1 MRRRHPYGQEAR
13 TVARRLHTLGVFFL
27 IFAGAAQAEH
37 KELKPG
43 WNLFSKEQ
51 DVQLGREAAQQV
63 EQQMPVV
70 RDAQLN
76 DYVRRIGEKLTAS
89 AKADKYPYTFKV
101 VNDPS
106 INAFALPGGPTYVN
120 TGLLKAVENE
130 AQLAGVMAHEIA
142 HVALRHG
149 TNQASKANILQI
161 PAMIAGAAVGGGGL
175 LGQLAQMGVGLGL
188 NGVLLKYSRDAE
200 SQADLLGAQLMAQAG
215 YNPLEMA
222 RFFEKLQAQGGGSR
236 APSWFSS
243 HPDPGNRMKK
253 IQEEI
258 QTLPQRQYTNTGSG
272 DLREIQA
279 RLGSLPAPNGNRARA
294 AGPVSSGDPR
304 PSGRFTEFRSR
315 AYSIAHPDNWEVFGD
330 NNGVAV
336 TIAPRSGL
344 VQDRSGNVAVAYGVM
359 VSGYTPPSGGRDL
372 RQDTN
377 DLIGQLRQSNP
388 GMQVAGNQ
396 QRTRLSGQQALVT
409 TIYNQSPMSGRE
421 IDMLVTVDRPE
432 GLLYFVFIAPEQDY
446 RQLQPVFDQMLR
458 SVRF

>member
-1 MRRRHPYGQEAR
+1 
-13 TVARRLHTLGVFFL
+13 VARRLHTLGVFFL
-27 IFAGAAQAEH
+27 VFASAAQATH
-37 KELKPG
+37 KDLKPG

-63 EQQMPVV
+63 EQQMQIV
-70 RDAQLN
+70 RDPELSE
-76 DYVRRIGEKLTAS
+76 YVRRIGQKLTAS
-89 AKADKYPYTFKV
+89 PQADKYPYTFKV

-120 TGLLKAVENE
+120 TGLLRAVENE

-161 PAMIAGAAVGGGGL
+161 PAMIAGAVVGGGGL
-175 LGQLAQMGVGLGL
+175 LGQLAQVGVGLGL

-200 SQADLLGAQLMAQAG
+200 TQADLLGAQMMAQAG

-222 RFFEKLQAQGGGSR
+222 RFFEKLQAQGGGSG

-243 HPDPGNRMKK
+243 HPDPGNRMKN
-253 IQEEI
+253 IQQEI
-258 QTLPQRQYTNTGSG
+258 QTLPQREYTNTGTG
-272 DLREIQA
+272 QLRDIQA
-279 RLGSLPAPNGNRARA
+279 RLGSLPASNGTRSRAV
-294 AGPVSSGDPR
+294 GPVGNGDPR
-304 PSGRFTEFRSR
+304 PSGRFVEFRNR
-315 AYSIAHPDNWEVFGD
+315 AYSIAHPENWEVFGD
-330 NNGVAV
+330 NDGVAV

-344 VQDRSGNVAVAYGVM
+344 VQDRNGNVSVAYGVM
-359 VSGYTPPSGGRDL
+359 ISGYSPPSGGRDL
-372 RQDTN
+372 RQDTV

-396 QRTRLSGQQALVT
+396 KGIRLSGQQALVT
-409 TIYNQSPMSGRE
+409 TIYNQSPMGGRE
-421 IDMLVTVDRPE
+421 VDMLVTVNRPE
-432 GLLYFVFIAPEQDY
+432 GLLYFVFIGPEQDY